1 MVPVCNSGGCGQIA
15 IIAIGVALGLALFAF
30 CG

>member
-1 MVPVCNSGGCGQIA
+1 MVPVCNSGCGQIA